1 MAGVQVRPNPKDP
14 LMDISAAN
22 PAPVYLA
29 RTGLI
34 EVTSTMVIRKVSF
47 TRPANVTQYAA
58 GEEVSNSATAAS
70 VVPLKFENV
79 SRSPFFT
86 ATILDAML
94 VEDTNESTLPSLEL
108 WLFTSPPVTAGDN
121 VTCAFSDAD
130 LTDRLVHVIPFN
142 VSYAGILSTGG
153 NTVWTAPGIN
163 QSFYAPGGNL
173 FGIYIVRSAYTPL
186 SAESLTTKLR
196 FLVD

>member
-34 EVTSTMVIRKVSF
+34 EVTSTMVVRQKAF
-47 TRPANVTQYAA
+47 TRPATTTQYTA
-58 GEEVSNSATAAS
+58 GDEVSNSATAQS
-70 VVPLKFENV
+70 VVPLLFENV
-79 SRSPFFT
+79 TRSPLWT
-86 ATILDAML
+86 ATILDADL

-130 LTDRLVHVIPFN
+130 LVSRKVHIIPFN

-153 NTVWTAPGIN
+153 NTTWEAPGIN
-163 QSFYAPGGNL
+163 HSFYAPGGNL
-173 FGIYIVRSAYTPL
+173 FGIYIVRNAYTPL
-186 SAESLTTKLR
+186 ASETLTTKLR

>member
-34 EVTSTMVIRKVSF
+34 EVTSTMVIRKVAF
-47 TRPANVTQYAA
+47 TRPANTTAYAT
-58 GEEVSNSATAAS
+58 GDEVSNSATAAS
-70 VVPLKFENV
+70 VVPLKFEGV
-79 SRSPFFT
+79 TRSPLWT
-86 ATILDAML
+86 ATILDAAL

-130 LTDRLVHVIPFN
+130 LTDRKVCIIPFN

-153 NTVWTAPGIN
+153 NTAWEATGIN
-163 QSFYAPGGNL
+163 KGFYAPGGNL
-173 FGIYIVRSAYTPL
+173 YGIYIVRNAYTPL
-186 SAESLTTKLR
+186 SAETFTAKLT

>member
-1 MAGVQVRPNPKDP
+1 MPVLQIRPDGRES
-14 LMDISAAN
+14 LMDVGPTNPLPISIQGR
-22 PAPVYLA
+22 PI
-29 RTGLI
+29 I
-34 EVTSTMVIRKVSF
+34 EVTSTMVIRKVAF
-47 TRPANVTQYAA
+47 TRPANTTAYAI
-58 GEEVSNSATAAS
+58 GDEVSNSATATS

-79 SRSPFFT
+79 TRSPLWT

-94 VEDTNESTLPSLEL
+94 VDDTNEATLPALEL
-108 WLFTSPPVTAGDN
+108 WLFTSPPTTAGDN

-130 LTDRLVHVIPFN
+130 LVDRLVHVIPFY

-153 NTVWTAPGIN
+153 NTVFSAPGIN

-173 FGIYIVRSAYTPL
+173 FGIYLARNAYTPL
-186 SAESLTTKLR
+186 ASEIFTTKLR